1 LKTGKAVR
9 RSEVSKGNKKR
20 LAVAATNW
28 VKIQPEVNRIQPEVG
43 TLDGAERINNEG
55 FVVCF
60 VFGRCSLRYL

>member
-1 LKTGKAVR
+1 
-9 RSEVSKGNKKR
+9 
-20 LAVAATNW
+20 
-28 VKIQPEVNRIQPEVG
+28 VG